1 MYERA
6 IDLGYNGTGYE
17 QGGLAREITA
27 CPPALGVE
35 GITTFNCP
43 SWIRDM
49 YYHKMNLLGT
59 LQ

>member
-35 GITTFNCP
+35 GITTFHFPGYVTCIANHRQSCLP
-43 SWIRDM
+43 
-49 YYHKMNLLGT
+49 
-59 LQ
+59 